1 MMFYTVMEHTIIP
14 QKSRV
19 LNWKEVLRIISRME
33 NVRIIYLK
41 VSHILRIGAMENAP
55 SWRNKDERKKQK
67 VSRNKKVNSGF
78 YR

>member
-1 MMFYTVMEHTIIP
+1 METEHIIIL
-14 QKSRV
+14 QK
-19 LNWKEVLRIISRME
+19 LKDINWKEASRIINRME
-33 NVRIIYLK
+33 NAHIIYLK
-41 VSHILRIGAMENAP
+41 ASRIQHIGAKENAP

>member
-1 MMFYTVMEHTIIP
+1 MVMGHTIIP
-14 QKSRV
+14 QKPRA
-19 LNWKEVLRIISRME
+19 LNWKEVLRITSRME

-41 VSHILRIGAMENAP
+41 ASHIQRIGAKENAL